1 MAIRLPIAPAKQ
13 SLPRSVS
20 GANKAASRSLDVPKG
35 FLAVYVGEAEKKRF
49 VVPTSYLK
57 QPSFQDLLHGAEE
70 EFGFDHPMGGLTIPR
85 AEDTFLDVTTSL
97 SR

>member
-35 FLAVYVGEAEKKRF
+35 FLAVTLGKLRR
-49 VVPTSYLK
+49 S
-57 QPSFQDLLHGAEE
+57 DLW
-70 EFGFDHPMGGLTIPR
+70 FPHPI
-85 AEDTFLDVTTSL
+85 
-97 SR
+97 